1 MWCIFLFLKEA
12 AFGIEDNF
20 KGHYIDNLQKKKKK
34 KIRQNDSLLKS
45 PNFDATNFL
54 KVVTIIDV

>member
-1 MWCIFLFLKEA
+1 MWCIFLFFKEA

-20 KGHYIDNLQKKKKK
+20 KGHYIENLQN
-34 KIRQNDSLLKS
+34 KIGQSDSLLKS

-54 KVVTIIDV
+54 KVVYNN